1 MGQITI
7 FNDDSN
13 VFELDKDVQARLE
26 LLNCD
31 LVIDMK
37 LSELQFIF
45 PDNSV
50 IVFDFT
56 EDLVVG
62 EAPLSLEI
70 DEDYKNNVLDY
81 YQEQIDKLSSLMN
94 TDVFLYGEGFYQNII
109 IRIFN
114 KYIVFDGILL
124 DDDEDFDGGPD
135 DPDDG
140 EKIPDGDFCF
150 EKNIKE
156 LFHKLFCYILNAEFP
171 RIRIIHKNTSIFAK

>member
-13 VFELDKDVQARLE
+13 VFELDDVQARLE

-31 LVIDMK
+31 VVIDMK

-50 IVFDFT
+50 VVFDFT

-70 DEDYKNNVLDY
+70 DEEYKNNVLDY
-81 YQEQIDKLSSLMN
+81 YQEQIDKLSSLMD

-135 DPDDG
+135 DPDDPDDG
-140 EKIPDGDFCF
+140 EKIPEGDFCF
-150 EKNIKE
+150 LKKQKRANRTSS
-156 LFHKLFCYILNAEFP
+156 FY
-171 RIRIIHKNTSIFAK
+171 NT